1 MANWIKYSAFEQKK
15 RLMLIHTV
23 KNKPAVVALSEKCL
37 KKVSR
42 LRLSAFTAVPQIQS
56 WVGEMRFHKPYGA
69 AKEENTPQDSEWSF

>member
-1 MANWIKYSAFEQKK
+1 MGTQFHKALDLDTSLWQVYSQFIQMANWIKYSAFEQKK

-42 LRLSAFTAVPQIQS
+42 LRFSAFTA
-56 WVGEMRFHKPYGA
+56 MA
-69 AKEENTPQDSEWSF
+69 

>member
-42 LRLSAFTAVPQIQS
+42 LRLSAFTA
-56 WVGEMRFHKPYGA
+56 MA
-69 AKEENTPQDSEWSF
+69 